1 MTMNLTGLESAT
13 NVVGL
18 VEYVNASSSGL
29 FVVLVLLA
37 LFFILFMNL
46 RKFGSID
53 ALIGSS
59 FPCFILAILFKSLG
73 LINFAFVILFFII
86 TAFGVIFKYLQE

>member
-1 MTMNLTGLESAT
+1 MNLTSLESAT

-18 VEYVNASSSGL
+18 IEYVNTNSSGM
-29 FVVLVLLA
+29 FIVLILLA

-46 RKFGSID
+46 RKYGSMD
-53 ALIGSS
+53 ALLGAG

-73 LINFAFVILFFII
+73 FINFAFVVLFFVI
-86 TAFGVIFKYLQE
+86 TAFGVVFKYLQE

>member
-1 MTMNLTGLESAT
+1 MTINLTGLDNAT
-13 NVVGL
+13 NVLDL
-18 VEYVNASSSGL
+18 VTYVNTNASGMFITL
-29 FVVLVLLA
+29 VLVA

-46 RKFGSID
+46 RKYGAID
-53 ALIGSS
+53 GLIGAA
-59 FPCFILAILFKSLG
+59 FPSFILSILFKSLG

>member
-1 MTMNLTGLESAT
+1 MTINLTGLDNAT
-13 NVVGL
+13 NVLDL
-18 VEYVNASSSGL
+18 VTYVNTNASGMFITL
-29 FVVLVLLA
+29 VLVA

-46 RKFGSID
+46 RKYGAID
-53 ALIGSS
+53 ALIGAA
-59 FPCFILAILFKSLG
+59 FPSFILSILFKSLG